1 MALGATPTARRSATA
16 HEYVREALRTAIM
29 DGSLPGGT
37 RLLQSEIAADLG
49 VSTTPV
55 REALRDLTSEHLVVM
70 HPHHGAMVR
79 ALELTEVQEIYELR
93 IAMEPILSRRLVRRL
108 DEATLDRALEIQ
120 RTMLDITDVGKWAQ
134 LNRDFHSTLAAP
146 EDHSRLGIILTGLR
160 DAATPF
166 VGMSLLAQPGLM
178 ERTND
183 EHREFVELFRAKDEE
198 RVVDLTRRHLQS
210 TLSAIEKA
218 HAEQQAETDSTAPT
232 LSTLPR

>member
-16 HEYVREALRTAIM
+16 HEYVREALRAAIM

-37 RLLQSEIAADLG
+37 RLLQSEIATQLG

-55 REALRDLTSEHLVVM
+55 REALRDLTSERLVVM

-79 ALELTEVQEIYELR
+79 ALDLAEVQEIYELR
-93 IAMEPILSRRLVRRL
+93 IAMEPILSRRLVDSL

-120 RTMLDITDVGKWAQ
+120 RKMLDIRDVAEWAQ
-134 LNRDFHSTLAAP
+134 LNRDFHTTLASP

-178 ERTND
+178 DQTNE
-183 EHREFVELFRAKDEE
+183 EHREFVELFRAKEVD
-198 RVVDLTRRHLQS
+198 RVVDLTRRHLQA

-218 HAEQQAETDSTAPT
+218 HEEQLKAEPTATPFGTAP
-232 LSTLPR
+232 R